1 MPHEDFI
8 KLPNGKKIFLKDS
21 YGKVSIDEMPK
32 RSSLRSIF
40 SAFNHIPDAKLNSK
54 ETSSIFNT
62 LKEFAAQDGNNELS
76 YTELENF
83 IKQTCPENFYGTIK
97 PDDMLKFLELVQKKS
112 DESLKNVHKSQ
123 IHPENSLEKFFP
135 ELSFLDLGVDNNID
149 AQKLSFEEI
158 KKHFPDEKYEIVMD
172 LPSPDDAGMLTAKE
186 TLRII
191 NKVTQTEVLSFENS
205 ADSSISIEVF
215 DEKTGKNF
223 LIYAHDDD
231 IDIRDDNYNY
241 ISIEDGKV
249 SDLALGD
256 EIYFFDEGILETIM
270 SKNSVKTIEN
280 GIVVKEKTIHQISE
294 SKHTDISEK
303 LAKFFDSE
311 NSNPEEFA
319 KLIENSVKNNTIG
332 NDMDDYFAKTGR
344 ELMDDIQNSKIP
356 EKLKQ
361 ELLNSICEPYI
372 DSNYYDAHKKVNSS
386 RISNEYYRSKNEYS
400 IEYNGPIVNVFNKTT
415 GESRRINL
423 KSLINIEYRSKN
435 AQKRSLK
442 TLQEL
447 PGEVFENMAAEIRQI
462 RGMKKEEQYSET
474 DKIKAAAFY
483 SQDTIT
489 APYLRPGTLIHELAH
504 GIDNIKEKESVIFQS
519 EKGKF
524 KEIYDKCIQKLE
536 NSGRKTFDNQNP
548 MKGNFKGIFG
558 GATNYATYNE
568 AEAFAVCMQILM
580 GAENTDTKFVK
591 KYMPELIEAA
601 KELYLE
607 TRQKPESERR
617 AF

>member
-191 NKVTQTEVLSFENS
+191 NKVTQKEVLSFENS

-256 EIYFFDEGILETIM
+256 ER
-270 SKNSVKTIEN
+270 
-280 GIVVKEKTIHQISE
+280 
-294 SKHTDISEK
+294 
-303 LAKFFDSE
+303 
-311 NSNPEEFA
+311 
-319 KLIENSVKNNTIG
+319 NN
-332 NDMDDYFAKTGR
+332 Y
-344 ELMDDIQNSKIP
+344 E
-356 EKLKQ
+356 
-361 ELLNSICEPYI
+361 
-372 DSNYYDAHKKVNSS
+372 
-386 RISNEYYRSKNEYS
+386 
-400 IEYNGPIVNVFNKTT
+400 
-415 GESRRINL
+415 
-423 KSLINIEYRSKN
+423 
-435 AQKRSLK
+435 
-442 TLQEL
+442 
-447 PGEVFENMAAEIRQI
+447 
-462 RGMKKEEQYSET
+462 
-474 DKIKAAAFY
+474 
-483 SQDTIT
+483 
-489 APYLRPGTLIHELAH
+489 
-504 GIDNIKEKESVIFQS
+504 
-519 EKGKF
+519 
-524 KEIYDKCIQKLE
+524 
-536 NSGRKTFDNQNP
+536 
-548 MKGNFKGIFG
+548 
-558 GATNYATYNE
+558 
-568 AEAFAVCMQILM
+568 
-580 GAENTDTKFVK
+580 
-591 KYMPELIEAA
+591 
-601 KELYLE
+601 
-607 TRQKPESERR
+607 
-617 AF
+617 